1 MTEDYHALLARQ
13 EAMRLRD
20 RLLAPAPRAGATPS
34 LSRPARGARAGQA
47 DAYDGAADQELIVRS
62 LDLVTPFG
70 EVITLLYEAMF
81 ERHPYLRK
89 LFPDSMEFQRTHLEH
104 AFRYTIENLH
114 RPEQLAAFCVRLGRD
129 HRKLG
134 VRPVHYQ
141 VFEDALIDALR
152 CHAGERWHDDVEQ
165 AWLRMLRFVAAAMVE
180 GADGALAEPA
190 SWGGTVTHHE
200 RRRPDLAVIRVRTFE
215 PYPYRPGQYATL
227 QSPLLP
233 HAWRSYSPASASAP
247 DGELEF
253 HVRRTGP
260 GGLSDALVTR
270 TGVGDSLRLGPAKG
284 TMTLDDDPARDV
296 LIVAGGTGWAP
307 ARALLEELAV
317 RRRPGT
323 GAYVFVGA
331 RTADDLYDASAL
343 ARLESRCPWLRMV
356 PVTDEGLGGSEDG
369 SVVEAVAR
377 YGDWTDCTAYV
388 SGPPAMVTA
397 AVYRLAAAGVPDDR
411 IRHDPIVGA
420 VAPTPAPLEWRAPE
434 GFQA

>member
-1 MTEDYHALLARQ
+1 MTEDYHSLLARR

-20 RLLAPAPRAGATPS
+20 RLLAPAPRAGATTSPS
-34 LSRPARGARAGQA
+34 GRATGSAAGQA
-47 DAYDGAADQELIVRS
+47 GAWDGAADQELIVRN

-114 RPEQLAAFCVRLGRD
+114 RSEQLAAFFTRLGRD

-141 VFEDALIDALR
+141 VFEDALTEALR
-152 CHAGERWHDDVEQ
+152 RYAGERWRDDVEQ
-165 AWLRMLRFVAAAMVE
+165 AWLRMLRFVVAAMVN

-190 SWGGTVTHHE
+190 SWGCTVTRHE
-200 RRRPDLAVIRVRTFE
+200 RRRPDLAVLRVRTFE

-233 HAWRSYSPASASAP
+233 HAWRPYSLARASAP

-253 HVRRTGP
+253 HIRRTGP

-270 TGVGDSLRLGPAKG
+270 TGVGDSLRLGPVKG
-284 TMTLDDDPARDV
+284 TMTLDEDPTREV

-331 RTADDLYDASAL
+331 RTADDLYDAPAL
-343 ARLESRCPWLRMV
+343 ARLENRCPWLRVV
-356 PVTDEGLGGSEDG
+356 PVTEGPGGSEDG

-388 SGPPAMVTA
+388 SGPPAMVIA
-397 AVYRLAAAGVPDDR
+397 AVYRLTAAGVPADR
-411 IRHDPIVGA
+411 IHHDPVVGA
-420 VAPTPAPLEWRAPE
+420 VAPSPPPLGWHTPD
-434 GFQA
+434 GFPA